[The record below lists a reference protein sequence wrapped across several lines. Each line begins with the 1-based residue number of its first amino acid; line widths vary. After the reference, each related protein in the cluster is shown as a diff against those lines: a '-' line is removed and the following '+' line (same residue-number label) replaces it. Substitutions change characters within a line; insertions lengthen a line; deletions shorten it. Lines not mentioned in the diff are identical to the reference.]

1 MDNLLSLMIIFVSLN
16 FFHKLNI
23 LSLKVLFEQ
32 VPIMILNFDNIEKY
46 VRKGC
51 ESDYNNRMI

>member
-1 MDNLLSLMIIFVSLN
+1 MNDLFGLLIIFVSLN
-16 FFHKLNI
+16 FFYELNI

-32 VPIMILNFDNIEKY
+32 VPIMILNFNHIEKY
-46 VRKGC
+46 VRNGC